1 MGPRIVGPMVKKI
14 PRDDRR
20 ANHIAT
26 DTAVDAD
33 ALAEFVVGKH
43 RWVLSTT
50 RRDGRPQMSLVTG
63 GMMADGRLAVS
74 TYPERVKTR
83 NARRN
88 PLVSIAVMGD
98 EFNDAW
104 VQIDG
109 TAEVIDMPEAADVLV
124 EYYRCISGEHPDWD
138 EYRQAM
144 ADQGKSAI
152 VVTPT
157 RWSPVSTGGF
167 PASLFED

>member
-1 MGPRIVGPMVKKI
+1 MVKKI

-20 ANHIAT
+20 ADHIAT
-26 DTAVDAD
+26 NTVVDAD
-33 ALAEFVVGKH
+33 GLAEFLAGKH
-43 RWVLSTT
+43 HWVLSTT

-63 GMMADGRLAVS
+63 GMMADGRLAIS
-74 TYPERVKTR
+74 TYPERVKAR

-88 PLVSIAVMGD
+88 PLVSVAVMGD
-98 EFNDAW
+98 EFNAAW

-109 TAEVIDMPEAADVLV
+109 TAEVIDMPEASDVLV
-124 EYYRCISGEHPDWD
+124 EYYRCISGEHPEWE

-144 ADQGKSAI
+144 EDQGKSAI

-157 RWSPVSTGGF
+157 RCSPVSTGGF
-167 PASLFED
+167 PDSLFEG

>member
-1 MGPRIVGPMVKKI
+1 MVKKI

-20 ANHIAT
+20 ADHIAT
-26 DTAVDAD
+26 NTVVDAD
-33 ALAEFVVGKH
+33 GLAEFLAGKH
-43 RWVLSTT
+43 HWVLSTT

-63 GMMADGRLAVS
+63 GMMADGRLAIS
-74 TYPERVKTR
+74 TYPERVKAR

-88 PLVSIAVMGD
+88 PLVSVAVMGD
-98 EFNDAW
+98 EFNAAW

-109 TAEVIDMPEAADVLV
+109 TAEVIDMPEASDVLV
-124 EYYRCISGEHPDWD
+124 EYYRCISGEHPDWE

-144 ADQGKSAI
+144 EDQGKSAI
-152 VVTPT
+152 VITPT